1 MRNDTDIQRDVGL
14 EFKWDPRLQGLDL
27 AVGVRDGVVTL
38 AGFTPS
44 FADKMTAENVASRVK
59 DVRAI
64 ANEITVE
71 LPQGTMVADPEIARE
86 AMHALY
92 WHTTVPDELLQVKV
106 DDGWVRL
113 EGEVDWY
120 YQKEEAEEAV
130 RVLRGVR
137 GVTNLISVK
146 ARPVPSDVKG
156 RIKASFHR
164 GATFDAEHV
173 TVEVSG
179 HTVILRGTVRSVA
192 EQREA
197 ERAARNA
204 PGVTAVDDRLTID
217 PYALVTA

>member
-1 MRNDTDIQRDVGL
+1 MRGDNDIQRDVGL
-14 EFKWDPRLQGLDL
+14 ELRWEPRLQDLDL

-44 FADKMTAENVASRVK
+44 YADKMTAENVASRVK

-64 ANEITVE
+64 ANEITVN
-71 LPQGTMVADPEIARE
+71 LPQGAVVADPEIARE
-86 AMHALY
+86 VMHALF

-120 YQKEEAEEAV
+120 YQKEAAEKAV
-130 RVLRGVR
+130 RVLRGVK
-137 GVTNLISVK
+137 GVTNLIAVK

-156 RIKASFHR
+156 RIKSSLHR
-164 GATFDAEHV
+164 GAAFDAEHIA
-173 TVEVSG
+173 VEVSG
-179 HTVILRGTVRSVA
+179 HTVILRGTVRSFA
-192 EQREA
+192 EKREA

-204 PGVTAVDDRLTID
+204 PGVTTVDDRLSVD